1 MKFGIFDHVEQRRDV
16 PLEQQYLDRIE
27 LLVQADQ
34 GGIYGYH
41 VAEHHHSPLSM
52 APCHAPY
59 FTAIAAK
66 TEQLRF
72 GPLVYVLPL
81 YHPVRLLEEICMV
94 DNLSGG
100 RYQIGVGRGAPVG
113 EEFAMWGGEPDETH
127 ERFDEILQILLQ
139 GLTQEFLTFK
149 GKHYQFNDLWMALKP
164 KQQPHPPFWYAGNP
178 VHAGEYGA
186 NLISAGPTAHLPKL
200 VSMYQEARQ
209 QQIASNQSLLL
220 QERNPLVGASK
231 RVFIADTDDAAV
243 KRAHGAY
250 EAYRANFTKPL
261 PGGRSRRPT
270 PAGSTPRNR
279 DFPWDATFDEA
290 LASEG
295 VLVGS
300 PETVRDYIVHYA
312 AESTCNYFV
321 SSFQWG
327 DLTHVEASRSLEFFV
342 REVMPSIPKT
352 SSSPS
357 V

>member
-16 PLEQQYLDRIE
+16 PLDRQYSDRIE
-27 LLVQADQ
+27 LLMQADR

-66 TEQLRF
+66 TEHIRF

-127 ERFDEILQILLQ
+127 ERFEEVLQILMQ
-139 GLTQEFLTFK
+139 GLTQEFLTFE
-149 GKHYQFNDLWMALKP
+149 GKHYQYQDLWMALKP
-164 KQQPHPPFWYAGNP
+164 KQQPYPPFWYAGNP
-178 VHAGEYGA
+178 IHAGAYGA
-186 NLISAGPTAHLPKL
+186 NLISAGPTSQLPKL
-200 VSMYQEARQ
+200 VAMYQEARQ
-209 QQIASNQSLLL
+209 KQMATDHQPLLYG
-220 QERNPLVGASK
+220 QDPLYGAVK
-231 RVFIADTDDAAV
+231 RVFIAETDDEALR
-243 KRAHGAY
+243 RARPAY

-261 PGGRSRRPT
+261 PGRRSRRPT
-270 PAGSTPRNR
+270 PAGSAERNR
-279 DFPWDATFDEA
+279 EFPWDATFDEA
-290 LASEG
+290 RKGEG

-300 PETVRDYIVHYA
+300 PETVRDYVVHYV
-312 AESTCNYFV
+312 AESGCNYFV

-327 DLTHVEASRSLEFFV
+327 DVTHEEASRSLRLFV
-342 REVMPSIPKT
+342 SEVMPHVADA
-352 SSSPS
+352 SP